1 MAKHNLTLLT
11 DLYQLTMMQGYFKNK
26 DKNETVIF
34 DAFYRSNPQDSGYAI
49 SAGLEQII
57 EYIKQKYNPIAIILT
72 WALKNL

>member
-26 DKNETVIF
+26 DQNETVIF
-34 DAFYRSNPQDSGYAI
+34 DAFYLSIPQDSGYAI

-57 EYIKQKYNPIAIILT
+57 EYIK
-72 WALKNL
+72 NLRFD